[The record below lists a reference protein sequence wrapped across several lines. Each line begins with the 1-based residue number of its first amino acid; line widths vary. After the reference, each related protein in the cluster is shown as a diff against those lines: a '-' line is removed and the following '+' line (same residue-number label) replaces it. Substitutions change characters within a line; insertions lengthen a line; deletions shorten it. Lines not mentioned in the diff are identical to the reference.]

1 MSRGLERYTELTE
14 QVIAACYEVHNVL
27 GPGLEER
34 FYRDALLVELGLR
47 GHQSVREREY
57 AVEYKGA
64 PLGIHRIDLI
74 VEGKVLVEVKAVTGP
89 LQSVHVAQTISERK
103 VSGLPVAM
111 VVNFGDTRV
120 QIRRLEARDQIQPE
134 R

>member
-1 MSRGLERYTELTE
+1 
-14 QVIAACYEVHNVL
+14 VL

-34 FYRDALLVELGLR
+34 FYRDALLVEFGLR
-47 GHQSVREREY
+47 GLQAVREREY
-57 AVEYKGA
+57 MVEYKGT

-74 VEGKVLVEVKAVTGP
+74 IEGKVMVEVKAVTGS

-103 VSGLPVAM
+103 VSKLPVAM

-120 QIRRLEARDQIQPE
+120 QIRRLEARDAAQPE
-134 R
+134 RRDNEA